1 MGTCSLDCFHEGNE
15 QTCHLSLKYGFLKP
29 HTPLGKVG
37 TKVNESVPGVV
48 GGVFSIQMKLVRSL
62 AGSSQC
68 FGSSFWINANYAP
81 DARVGWEQTVPY
93 VHFWA
98 RYCAKKWRYRNK
110 NVVMAAPCPLK
121 CPFSMSFPL
130 GLLVLS
136 RWKPFKPFRSRVR
149 VSICANLQDLFQ
161 SIFPLFLTL
170 SQPSSPLRL
179 SSCCHEIYPPF
190 LFILHTFLMHRG
202 VRHRPY
208 IYPFCLARTV
218 YLE

>member
-68 FGSSFWINANYAP
+68 FGWSFWINANYAP

-93 VHFWA
+93 VHF
-98 RYCAKKWRYRNK
+98 
-110 NVVMAAPCPLK
+110 
-121 CPFSMSFPL
+121 
-130 GLLVLS
+130 
-136 RWKPFKPFRSRVR
+136 
-149 VSICANLQDLFQ
+149 
-161 SIFPLFLTL
+161 
-170 SQPSSPLRL
+170 
-179 SSCCHEIYPPF
+179 
-190 LFILHTFLMHRG
+190 
-202 VRHRPY
+202 
-208 IYPFCLARTV
+208 
-218 YLE
+218 